1 MTWSSALRAS
11 TLVGVFASGIL
22 SGVLMPDTVVIGQR
36 KPSGQE
42 LRALENQKL
51 LDELVAKEAI
61 REQIHNYARGLDR
74 MDRQLALQVWHP
86 DGTADYLGQYKG
98 LGSGFIDHAWRA
110 HEKIMGHTHQ
120 MTNIVIKVDGEK
132 AVSETYLIASL
143 RSEPTAESSSTNLI
157 RGRYADKWSKRNGR
171 WAIDHRVMVVDFST
185 RDDMTTA
192 NRKGFMRRDRT
203 DPTYQVFPF

>member
-1 MTWSSALRAS
+1 MKRTEALRLSALA
-11 TLVGVFASGIL
+11 GVFISGALSALVL
-22 SGVLMPDTVVIGQR
+22 SGTAVTGQA
-36 KPSGQE
+36 PSARE
-42 LRALENQKL
+42 AALQKAV
-51 LDELVAKEAI
+51 DELQAKEAI
-61 REQIHNYARGLDR
+61 RDQIHNYARGLDR
-74 MDRQLALQVWHP
+74 MDKQLALQVWHP

-98 LGSGFIDHAWRA
+98 LGAGFIDYAWRA

-120 MTNIVIKVDGEK
+120 MTNIIIKVDGDK

-157 RGRYADKWSKRNGR
+157 RGRYADRWSKRNGR

-185 RDDMTTA
+185 RDEGTGP
-192 NRKGFMRRDRT
+192 NRKGFMRRDKT

>member
-1 MTWSSALRAS
+1 MQWSHVLRVS

-22 SGVLMPDTVVIGQR
+22 SGLFVSGTVVTGQR
-36 KPSGQE
+36 PAAREQ
-42 LRALENQKL
+42 ENQKL

-74 MDRQLALQVWHP
+74 MDKTLALQVWHP

-98 LGSGFIDHAWRA
+98 LGSGFIEHAWRA

-120 MTNIVIKVDGEK
+120 MTNIIIKVDGDK
-132 AVSETYLIASL
+132 ATSETYLIASL
-143 RSEPTAESSSTNLI
+143 RGEPTPESASTSLI
-157 RGRYADKWSKRNGR
+157 RGRYADRWSKRNGR

-185 RDDMTTA
+185 RDESTGP

-203 DPTYQVFPF
+203 DPTYQVFTH